1 MWGKRIRYLAVLL
14 FLGLYYA
21 ASGEWLSWLLLMCW
35 LVLPFLSL
43 AVSLPAILQ
52 LSVSPTGADAMEA
65 GEQTQLWLLGAANLP
80 LPPFQGDIL
89 LEHCFTGA
97 MTRYRPEKGLRPLHC
112 GGLRVRVERAAACDY
127 LGLFAFRVRKTG
139 SSLLTVR
146 PKSLPIPNAPMP
158 EGITALRWK
167 PKPGGGFSEHH
178 ELRDYRPGDSLTSVH
193 WKLSAKTG
201 NLVVREPMEAIQGA
215 LLLTMTLS
223 GTPEELDRKL
233 GRLLWMGHRLL
244 EAGHRYHLQA
254 VTGQGTLSFSVAK
267 RKELLKALDALLVTP
282 PAQSDSVPLPTG
294 QAQWQYH
301 IGGQADEI

>member
-35 LVLPFLSL
+35 LVLPILSL

-52 LSVSPTGADAMEA
+52 LSVSPTGADIMEV

-97 MTRYRPEKGLRPLHC
+97 VTRYRPEKGLRPLHC
-112 GGLRVRVERAAACDY
+112 GGLRVRVERAIACDY

-139 SSLLTVR
+139 NSLLTVR
-146 PKSLPIPNAPMP
+146 PKALPIPNAPMP

-167 PKPGGGFSEHH
+167 RKPGGGFSEHH

-201 NLVVREPMEAIQGA
+201 NLVVREPMEAIQGT
-215 LLLTMTLS
+215 LLLTLTLS
-223 GTPEELDRKL
+223 GTPEELDREL
-233 GRLLWMGHRLL
+233 GRLLWMGHRML
-244 EAGHRYHLQA
+244 EAGHRYCVQA